1 VSISVRVAVLT
12 ISDGVVGGTRV
23 DKSGAAIVE
32 WTKARGYELA
42 AHEVVPDRSERI
54 AALLVRLCDDGA
66 SDLVL
71 TTGGTGFTERDV
83 TPEATRAVI
92 ERDAPGLAELLRSAG
107 AQSTRYAWLSRGVA
121 GLRGKTL
128 VVNLPGSESGVRDG
142 LHTLEP
148 LLEHAIQLLRG
159 ESTEH
164 KAANV

>member
-1 VSISVRVAVLT
+1 VSGAIRVGVLT

-32 WTKARGYELA
+32 WTKERGYA
-42 AHEVVPDRSERI
+42 VVAHEVCADRTERI
-54 AALLVRLCDDGA
+54 AALLIRLCDGLSA
-66 SDLVL
+66 DLVL

-92 ERDAPGLAELLRSAG
+92 QRDAPGLAELLRASG

-142 LHTLEP
+142 LRALEP
-148 LLEHAIQLLRG
+148 LVEHAIRLLRG

-164 KAANV
+164 KAGNA